1 MKKEAFTIYA
11 PVYNEIDSLP
21 RLEQTLDEYSKSI
34 EVERDV
40 FVLFV
45 NDGSTDGSE
54 EALNEMCARHTHW
67 TVLHF
72 DRNYGNSSAFKA
84 AIDYCQTPLLGHID
98 ADLQTN
104 PEDFNLMLPH
114 MDEFALVC
122 GDRVKRN
129 DNWLRKT
136 STAVAN
142 KWRQLFTGDNFHDV
156 TSPLKIMRT
165 KYAKQ
170 MPFFNGSHRFIP
182 VTFQMMGLPVRVV
195 PIRHYPRAAGEAKYG
210 LFNRVFGGVAAD
222 SFAYGWMIR
231 RYLKYNFK

>member
-11 PVYNEIDSLP
+11 PVYNEIDGLP
-21 RLEQTLDEYSKSI
+21 KLEKALDAYCKSI
-34 EVERDV
+34 ENERDAY
-40 FVLFV
+40 VLFV

-54 EALNEMCARHTHW
+54 EALNEICARHTGW

-84 AIDYCQTPLLGHID
+84 AIDYCKTPLLGHID

-122 GDRVKRN
+122 GDRVRRN
-129 DNWLRKT
+129 DNWTRKVC
-136 STAVAN
+136 TAIAN
-142 KWRQLFTGDNFHDV
+142 KWRRLFTGDNFHDV
-156 TSPLKIMRT
+156 TSPLKIMRIEHAR
-165 KYAKQ
+165 K

-182 VTFQMMGLPVRVV
+182 VAFQIMELPVKVV
-195 PIRHYPRAAGEAKYG
+195 PIRHYARVDGEAKHG
-210 LFNRVFGGVAAD
+210 FFNRMLGGVAQD
-222 SFAYGWMIR
+222 SLIYGWMKR
-231 RYLKYNFK
+231 RYLKYRFK

>member
-11 PVYNEIDSLP
+11 PVYNEIDGLP
-21 RLEQTLDEYSKSI
+21 KLEKALDEYSKSI
-34 EVERDV
+34 ESERDV

-45 NDGSTDGSE
+45 NDGSDDGSE
-54 EALNEMCARHTHW
+54 EALNDICARHANW

-72 DRNYGNSSAFKA
+72 DRNYGNSAAFKA

-98 ADLQTN
+98 ADLQTD

-129 DNWLRKT
+129 DKLSRKA
-136 STAVAN
+136 STYLAN
-142 KWRQLFTGDNFHDV
+142 KWRHMFTGDHFHDV

-165 KYAKQ
+165 EYAKK

-182 VTFQMMGLPVRVV
+182 VSFMMMGAPVKVV
-195 PIRHYPRAAGEAKYG
+195 PIRHYPRTSGKAKYG
-210 LFNRVFGGVAAD
+210 FFNRMFSGVASD
-222 SFAYGWMIR
+222 SPAYSWMIK
-231 RYLKYNFK
+231 RYLKYRFK